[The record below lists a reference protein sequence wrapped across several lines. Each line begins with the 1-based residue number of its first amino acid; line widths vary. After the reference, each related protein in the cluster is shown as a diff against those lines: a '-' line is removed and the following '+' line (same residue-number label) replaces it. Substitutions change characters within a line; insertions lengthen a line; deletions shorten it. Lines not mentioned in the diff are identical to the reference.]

1 MDPLRTDLCN
11 WRYQAVIGVGGI
23 GSGRFFALNHNHTL
37 GREESRS
44 GHFLDQKDYCKLHI
58 IAHYLKALLGPEF
71 AAIPIGKVGQDETGA
86 RLLQEMREAGLET
99 HLVAMCPQAQTL
111 FSLCFLYPDGTGGN
125 LTTDN
130 SACDQV
136 APGDV
141 IEAGPDFRRFSNAGI
156 ALAVPEVPL
165 EAREK
170 LLDMGTAH
178 HFFRAA
184 SFTSEEMDTAVER
197 QLLQKCDLLAMNL
210 DEAAR
215 AAGLRTDAENTAA
228 AVVTAAV
235 TTAAEQ
241 IAHHNDRL
249 VLSITAGCEGSWLWD
264 GHTLHHRPAFPA
276 EAVSTAG
283 AGDAHL
289 AGLLAGFAAGLGW
302 DEAHELAAL
311 VAAVSVTSPHTI
323 DKTIGRDTLRRF
335 GQTQAVPISPCLESL
350 LFPEDTSP

>member
-1 MDPLRTDLCN
+1 
-11 WRYQAVIGVGGI
+11 
-23 GSGRFFALNHNHTL
+23 
-37 GREESRS
+37 
-44 GHFLDQKDYCKLHI
+44 
-58 IAHYLKALLGPEF
+58 
-71 AAIPIGKVGQDETGA
+71 
-86 RLLQEMREAGLET
+86 
-99 HLVAMCPQAQTL
+99 
-111 FSLCFLYPDGTGGN
+111 
-125 LTTDN
+125 
-130 SACDQV
+130 
-136 APGDV
+136 
-141 IEAGPDFRRFSNAGI
+141 
-156 ALAVPEVPL
+156 
-165 EAREK
+165 
-170 LLDMGTAH
+170 
-178 HFFRAA
+178 
-184 SFTSEEMDTAVER
+184 MDTAVER

-215 AAGLRTDAENTAA
+215 AAGLRTDAENSVEA
-228 AVVTAAV
+228 AV
-235 TTAAEQ
+235 TAAEQ

-249 VLSITAGCEGSWLWD
+249 VLSITAGREGSWLWD

-335 GQTQAVPISPCLESL
+335 AQTQAVPISPCLESL